1 MIYRINYSKVISQAN
16 SISANADELAA
27 QIRMLDQIEQE
38 CRRCWKGQAADVFIT
53 KLHTLRNEMNRTR
66 TQISNLSSTI
76 KYCADKIQKEDREAA
91 ERAVALRN
99 GH

>member
-1 MIYRINYSKVISQAN
+1 MVFRINYSKVISQAN
-16 SISANADELAA
+16 AISANADELAA

-66 TQISNLSSTI
+66 TQMSNLSSTI
-76 KYCADKIQKEDREAA
+76 KCCADKIKKEDRESA
-91 ERAVALRN
+91 ERAAILSN